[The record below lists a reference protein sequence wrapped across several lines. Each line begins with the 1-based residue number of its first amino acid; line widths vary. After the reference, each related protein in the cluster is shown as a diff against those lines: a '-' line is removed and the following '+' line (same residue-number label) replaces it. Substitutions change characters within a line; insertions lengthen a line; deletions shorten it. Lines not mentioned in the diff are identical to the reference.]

1 VSFKILAAGRNI
13 VFPDG
18 PIALPEK
25 SAPQSMLERFPN
37 SRALYSRALSGGA
50 RWLFLEEK
58 AT

>member
-37 SRALYSRALSGGA
+37 SRALYSRALSGGVQGG
-50 RWLFLEEK
+50 FS
-58 AT
+58 